1 MRGKSEQTMDHLEI
15 TETLA
20 RLGGDVQLLG
30 DLYAAFSADAPS
42 KLEKIDDA
50 LAQGDLSEARKLA
63 HSLKG
68 AAAAIGAIQARALAE
83 RMEKN
88 VQDMTE
94 DEAGA
99 LQSELENEVRAAIQ
113 TMDQAAKEA
122 GK

>member
-1 MRGKSEQTMDHLEI
+1 MDHLEI

-30 DLYAAFSADAPS
+30 DLYAAFSADVPN
-42 KLEKIDDA
+42 KLEKLDNA

-68 AAAAIGAIQARALAE
+68 AAAAIGAIQVRALAE
-83 RMEKN
+83 RLERG
-88 VQDMTE
+88 VQNMTK

-99 LQSELENEVRAAIQ
+99 LQTELKNEVRAAIQ
-113 TMDQAAKEA
+113 TMSQAAKEA
-122 GK
+122 RQ